1 MYMLGITVLMQI
13 TTVLMAVQYRVFTIE
28 YCLSDLHFLPVAC
41 VTWWGPIG
49 YTIMTL
55 FVCSVVLFM
64 LSVGTSAFMLYDT
77 TDTYVYSGLMLA
89 FAILVLY
96 HCLLSYFLAQASL
109 MDKVRSF
116 IQFHVI
122 PETGDIRDMDEKH
135 RDVTER
141 KRLSMQLPGIKRPS
155 MAFNTRA
162 QPPALGALSE
172 AQDGTNAGGKAGG
185 SDSKHTMQNNPML
198 SGGETHEVLY
208 AMRMPNGFVDAYRRA
223 MVMNRRKSSHDRAQQ
238 PNRCWLWCK
247 K

>member
-1 MYMLGITVLMQI
+1 MYTLGVTVLMQI

-64 LSVGTSAFMLYDT
+64 FSVGASAYMLYET
-77 TDTYVYSGLMLA
+77 TDSHVYTGLMVL
-89 FAILVLY
+89 FAIMVLY

-116 IQFHVI
+116 IQFHIV
-122 PETGDIRDMDEKH
+122 PETGDIKDMDEKH

-141 KRLSMQLPGIKRPS
+141 KRLSMQLPGIKRTS

-162 QPPALGALSE
+162 QPATLEVLSE
-172 AQDGTNAGGKAGG
+172 GQGDTNAGAKAGG
-185 SDSKHTMQNNPML
+185 SDSKFAMANPMV
-198 SGGETHEVLY
+198 SGGETNDVLY
-208 AMRMPNGFVDAYRRA
+208 AMRMPNGIVDAYKRA
-223 MVMNRRKSSHDRAQQ
+223 MVMSRRKSSHNHAQ
-238 PNRCWLWCK
+238 PTNRCRLWCK